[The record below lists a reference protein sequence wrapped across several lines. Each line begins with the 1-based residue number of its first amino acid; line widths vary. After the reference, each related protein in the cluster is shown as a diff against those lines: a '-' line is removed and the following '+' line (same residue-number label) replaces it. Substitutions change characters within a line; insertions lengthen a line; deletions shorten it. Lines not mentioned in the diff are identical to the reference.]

1 MQPLIRANNLHFHY
15 RDGRSLNIPALNGVD
30 LSIQEGEF
38 IVIVGANGSGKSTL
52 VRHFN
57 ALLLPTEGEV
67 YVNGVSTRDRSSWR
81 DLRRSISMVFQHP
94 ESQAVA
100 TTLEEDVAF
109 GPENLGVP
117 PDEIR
122 KRVDWALDA
131 VGLTGMHRRAPHHL
145 SGGQKQ
151 RLALAGALAMQPR
164 CIILDEATSMLD
176 PSGRRGLREIIQ
188 DLHAQGVTI
197 VMITQDMDEAAM
209 SERVIVLS
217 QGRIACDDSPR
228 KVMTDEGFMQSVGLD
243 QPLMARMSQEIH
255 SKYRDFPDNL
265 LTVAEIVDYIG
276 RLSHHGRK
284 KRTDLTGEKMVF
296 SEHLSGS
303 LSSPEPEKDILL
315 EERGIIEAHVLWHT
329 YMRGTPLETV
339 ALRGVDFTVQS
350 GKVVGVI
357 GATGSG
363 KSTLLQHLNG
373 LLFPQ
378 LGRVRIANKDIT
390 GKQTNLRLIRQQVAL
405 LFQHP
410 EDQLFERY
418 IADDVAYGPMN
429 LGLHRDEI
437 RQRVERAMEAV
448 GLPLEVFRDRSIYS
462 LSGGERRRAAL
473 AGVLALEPKVL
484 VLDEVSAGLD
494 PRGRR
499 ELMGL
504 LRNWQAQGERSIVWA
519 SHSMEEIAQIAQRVT
534 VLADGRVIMEGS
546 PREIFNQPE
555 ALASYGLDVPQVVH
569 VMSGLAQMGLEVP
582 RDVLTLEEA
591 VPAIERLLN

>member
-1 MQPLIRANNLHFHY
+1 
-15 RDGRSLNIPALNGVD
+15 
-30 LSIQEGEF
+30 
-38 IVIVGANGSGKSTL
+38 
-52 VRHFN
+52 
-57 ALLLPTEGEV
+57 
-67 YVNGVSTRDRSSWR
+67 
-81 DLRRSISMVFQHP
+81 
-94 ESQAVA
+94 
-100 TTLEEDVAF
+100 
-109 GPENLGVP
+109 
-117 PDEIR
+117 
-122 KRVDWALDA
+122 
-131 VGLTGMHRRAPHHL
+131 
-145 SGGQKQ
+145 
-151 RLALAGALAMQPR
+151 MQPR

-176 PSGRRGLREIIQ
+176 PTGRRGLREIIQ
-188 DLHAQGVTI
+188 RLHAQGVTV

-209 SERVIVLS
+209 AERVILLS
-217 QGRIACDDSPR
+217 QGRIIRDDSPR

-255 SKYRDFPDNL
+255 SKCRDFPDNL
-265 LTVAEIVDYIG
+265 LTVAEIVTHIG
-276 RLSHHGRK
+276 RLSHHGRTK
-284 KRTDLTGEKMVF
+284 SIDLTGEKKLF
-296 SEHLSGS
+296 TEYLSGS
-303 LSSPEPEKDILL
+303 LSYPEPEKDILL
-315 EERGIIEAHVLWHT
+315 DERGVIKAHDLWYT

-350 GKVVGVI
+350 GKIVGVI

-378 LGRVRIANKDIT
+378 SGGMRIANKDIT
-390 GKQTNLRLIRQQVAL
+390 VKQTNLRLIRQQVAL

-429 LGLHRDEI
+429 LGLHRGEI

-519 SHSMEEIAQIAQRVT
+519 SHSMEEIAQIAQRIT

-546 PREIFNQPE
+546 PRQVFNQPE